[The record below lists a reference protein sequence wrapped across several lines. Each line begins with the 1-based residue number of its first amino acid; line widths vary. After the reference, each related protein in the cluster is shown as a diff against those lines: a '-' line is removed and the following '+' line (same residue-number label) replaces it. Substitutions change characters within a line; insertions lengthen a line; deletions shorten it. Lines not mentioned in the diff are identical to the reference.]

1 MASDDGTHSPPKQNM
16 VWAILLQFI
25 IPGLGNAYLEDFK
38 SMGMII
44 FCWIAYPV
52 LLANAANTSDIG
64 SFIFALYFIGLTAI
78 TLISPV
84 YSMNKLLKKYEQSK
98 PENNSP
104 SLPSEGLPAGWTME
118 QWEYYGHLWIAQQ
131 DSLNSEM
138 NTHTSYEESNPIE
151 HPEKDEITT
160 HGMRILYICLSV
172 ILFLPL
178 LFAGPLAI
186 IPLGVIPFYT
196 LVSFVKALDGLNDKQ
211 FTWGLIVPIIVLLPA
226 SLLGAGAAYQE
237 MTDESCWGIAGY
249 PCSDDNR
256 DESNQEDGFSFGPW
270 GTIIVFLLI
279 YLIIM
284 IHLKKWTHL
293 IGLFYGTIFGHIL
306 LLILVFIGFFIGAF
320 AQIFTL

>member
-1 MASDDGTHSPPKQNM
+1 MASDDGAHSPPKQNM

-44 FCWIAYPV
+44 FCWIAYPI

-64 SFIFALYFIGLTAI
+64 SLIFALYFIGLTAV

-104 SLPSEGLPAGWTME
+104 PLPSEGLPAGWTME
-118 QWEYYGHLWIAQQ
+118 QWEYYGHLWMAQQ
-131 DSLNSEM
+131 DSLNSEV
-138 NTHTSYEESNPIE
+138 NTDISNEESSPIE
-151 HPEKDEITT
+151 TPENDEINA

-172 ILFLPL
+172 ILLLPL
-178 LFAGPLAI
+178 VFAGPLAV

-196 LVSFVKALDGLNDKQ
+196 LVSFVKAKDGLNDKQ

-237 MTDESCWGIAGY
+237 MTDDSCWGIGGY
-249 PCSDDNR
+249 PCSDDNG
-256 DESNQEDGFSFGPW
+256 DESNQEDVFSFGPL
-270 GTIIVFLLI
+270 GLSIVFLLI
-279 YLIIM
+279 YLITM
-284 IHLKKWTHL
+284 IHRKKWTHL

-306 LLILVFIGFFIGAF
+306 LLILVFIGFFFGSF
-320 AQIFTL
+320 AQILTI

>member
-1 MASDDGTHSPPKQNM
+1 MASSDSMNSPPKQNM
-16 VWAILLQFI
+16 VWAVLLQFI
-25 IPGLGNAYLEDFK
+25 FPGLGNAYLEDFK

-44 FCWIAYPV
+44 FCWIAYPI
-52 LLANAANTSDIG
+52 LLGNAANTSDFG
-64 SFIFALYFIGLTAI
+64 YFIYALYFIGMIAV

-98 PENNSP
+98 AENNSP
-104 SLPSEGLPAGWTME
+104 PLPSEGLPAGWTME
-118 QWEYYGHLWIAQQ
+118 QWEYYGHLWMAQQ
-131 DSLNSEM
+131 DSLNSEV
-138 NTHTSYEESNPIE
+138 NTDISYEESSPIE
-151 HPEKDEITT
+151 TPENDEITT

-178 LFAGPLAI
+178 VFAGPLAV

-196 LVSFVKALDGLNDKQ
+196 LVSFVKAKDGLNDKQ

-226 SLLGAGAAYQE
+226 SLLGAGVAYQE
-237 MTDESCWGIAGY
+237 MTDDSCWGIGGY
-249 PCSDDNR
+249 PCSDDNG

-270 GTIIVFLLI
+270 GPSIFFLLI

-306 LLILVFIGFFIGAF
+306 FLISIFIGFFIGF
-320 AQIFTL
+320 FVQLFTI